1 MGSDDSRIS
10 STTTGSHPPA
20 VPRSLVSLQALSDP
34 TVFPILRKMAAAAA
48 RSLGASMLEAADVEL
63 SVGEALANVYFHAY
77 GNRPGPVT
85 ISIDFD
91 GIAFTISVR
100 DEGRGTPEHVHVGR
114 GLSLLQELTDGVA
127 LDAAPD
133 GHGAVLRITRRLG

>member
-1 MGSDDSRIS
+1 
-10 STTTGSHPPA
+10 
-20 VPRSLVSLQALSDP
+20 VSLHALSDP

-48 RSLGASMLEAADVEL
+48 RALGASMLEAADVEL
-63 SVGEALANVYFHAY
+63 SVGEALANVYLHAY

-85 ISIDFD
+85 IGIDFD

-100 DEGRGTPEHVHVGR
+100 DEGRGTPERVQVGR
-114 GLSLLQELTDGVA
+114 GLSLLRELTDDVA
-127 LDAAPD
+127 LHAAPD